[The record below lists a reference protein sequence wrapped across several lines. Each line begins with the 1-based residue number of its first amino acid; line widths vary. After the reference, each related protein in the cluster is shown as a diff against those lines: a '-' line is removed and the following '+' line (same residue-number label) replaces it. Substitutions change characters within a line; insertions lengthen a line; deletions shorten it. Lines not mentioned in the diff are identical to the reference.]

1 MDNGGRW
8 LLIVG
13 IAGGTTSYTVEVG
26 HRYPIAY
33 EVDCTSQQLKVSFS
47 GSGSSTWDGTFEE
60 IGIEFAAASSRGDSD
75 GGPRGTA
82 LGDVSSTATATT
94 TATPTARPDTAALTV
109 NGPCDKHSKEFF
121 QDGIHDGCIGVACW
135 YEFDKHGETWKG
147 HWDAELGVYGAY
159 GIL

>member
-60 IGIEFAAASSRGDSD
+60 IGIEFGGLSD
-75 GGPRGTA
+75 GGNVCCPGGAIKHYKCNDSEHYIPDADKCITC
-82 LGDVSSTATATT
+82 ST
-94 TATPTARPDTAALTV
+94 
-109 NGPCDKHSKEFF
+109 S
-121 QDGIHDGCIGVACW
+121 
-135 YEFDKHGETWKG
+135 
-147 HWDAELGVYGAY
+147 
-159 GIL
+159 